1 MDAIKADTSSL
12 PELSRTYTIKIGEKL
27 AALVLATLLMFL
39 AQLYINPQTFL
50 GDAYNYW
57 DLSSKIWDFSF
68 PKSLRG
74 YFYPLLLSPARMFFD
89 AYPGTGYLAVHLIQ
103 ALAFSFALT
112 ITLPYVFNKVLGGR
126 ITLMRRLV
134 APTLIAIFFP
144 PLIAYTLSDLPAF
157 CLIIGA
163 LALILKASEKKNTW
177 KAIIL
182 MFLAGVLAYGAYNTR
197 TIYLF
202 TFIALLPAIALLAF
216 KYQPVRQKLLM
227 VVLFI
232 AGAAIAAI
240 PQSLINQKHLDSP
253 TPLVIASVND
263 ASLFASQLK
272 WGITIQRYETG
283 YDTETGAIFPIFYFD
298 PIGVR
303 LTDELKFK
311 GTVPTLPWYFKLMLS
326 EPVSF
331 LKIYTKHFVN
341 GLDVRDYD
349 TYTKIRSKENDVR
362 SATSIATALF
372 GLICLLL
379 LVIRKSEHS
388 SQWISRTGWLALIV
402 LPVFAILPGAIET
415 RFFLP
420 LHVMAYCAIAF
431 GLSKECFKATP
442 VKILIPLGVL
452 FLIAAPVAFMIAK
465 AAIANPAFQLN

>member
-1 MDAIKADTSSL
+1 MDAMKIDTRTPSEQSAMYTFR
-12 PELSRTYTIKIGEKL
+12 LSEKFV
-27 AALVLATLLMFL
+27 AFILATLLMFM

-57 DLSSKIWDFSF
+57 DLSSKVWDFSF

-74 YFYPLLLSPARMFFD
+74 YFYPLLLSPARIFFD
-89 AYPGTGYLAVHLIQ
+89 AYPATGYLAVHLIQ
-103 ALAFSFALT
+103 ALAFSYSLC
-112 ITLPYVFNKVLGGR
+112 ISLPYVFSKVIGGK
-126 ITLMRRLV
+126 ITLPRRLMV
-134 APTLIAIFFP
+134 PALVAIFFP

-163 LALILKASEKKNTW
+163 LALILKASEQKSVAT
-177 KAIIL
+177 AIVL
-182 MFLAGVLAYGAYNTR
+182 MIVAGVLAYGAYNTR

-202 TFIALLPAIALLAF
+202 TLIALLPAIPLLALKNQCLRKKMLLLAF
-216 KYQPVRQKLLM
+216 FV
-227 VVLFI
+227 I
-232 AGAAIAAI
+232 GSAIAAI
-240 PQSLINQKHLDSP
+240 PQSLINKKHLDSA
-253 TPLVIASVND
+253 TPLVVASVND

-272 WGITIQRYETG
+272 WGITLQRYETG
-283 YDTETGAIFPIFYFD
+283 HDTETGAIFRIFYLD

-303 LTDELKFK
+303 LTEELKFK
-311 GTVPTLPWYFKLMLS
+311 GTVPTLPWYFQLLLS

-349 TYTKIRSKENDVR
+349 TYTKVRSKENDVR

-372 GLICLLL
+372 GLICLFL
-379 LVIRKSEHS
+379 LVIRKSDKPA
-388 SQWISRTGWLALIV
+388 QGLYRIGWLAVIV

-431 GLSKECFKATP
+431 GVSKQCARATSAK
-442 VKILIPLGVL
+442 VLIPLGIL
-452 FLIAAPVAFMIAK
+452 FVVAVPIAFMIAK
-465 AAIANPAFQLN
+465 AAISNPVFQLN

>member
-1 MDAIKADTSSL
+1 MDAMKAETDPL
-12 PELSRTYTIKIGEKL
+12 PQMSRTYTIKISEKL
-27 AALVLATLLMFL
+27 AALILATLLMFL

-57 DLSSKIWDFSF
+57 DLSSKIWEFSF

-74 YFYPLLLSPARMFFD
+74 YVYPLLLSPARIFFD

-103 ALAFSFALT
+103 AVAFSFALT
-112 ITLPYVFNKVLGGR
+112 ISLPYVFSKVLGGR

-134 APTLIAIFFP
+134 APALVAIFFP

-157 CLIIGA
+157 CLIVGA
-163 LALILKASEKKNTW
+163 LALILKASEQKNTVS
-177 KAIIL
+177 AIIL
-182 MFLAGVLAYGAYNTR
+182 IFLAGVLAYGAYNTR

-202 TFIALLPAIALLAF
+202 TLIALLPAIPLLAF
-216 KYQPVRQKLLM
+216 KSQSLRQKLLM
-227 VVLFI
+227 VGFFV
-232 AGAAIAAI
+232 AGAAITAI
-240 PQSLINQKHLDSP
+240 PQCLINQKHLDSP
-253 TPLVIASVND
+253 TPLVVASVND

-283 YDTETGAIFPIFYFD
+283 YDTQTGAIFPIFYFD

-303 LTDELKFK
+303 LTDELKIK

-349 TYTKIRSKENDVR
+349 TYTKIRSKENDTR

-372 GLICLLL
+372 GLICLFLL
-379 LVIRKSEHS
+379 IIRKQQHS
-388 SQWISRTGWLALIV
+388 SHWATRTCWLALIV

-431 GLSKECFKATP
+431 GLSKQCVKATP
-442 VKILIPLGVL
+442 MKVLIPLGIL
-452 FLIAAPVAFMIAK
+452 FVIAVPVAFMIAK
-465 AAIANPAFQLN
+465 AAISSPAFQLN